1 VTKRGSLSAD
11 PRAQGTLRAGRRLP
25 VATALAAGLL
35 TAAATPAA
43 GAGPPGGGTTYVPRP
58 QVSKVSCLRRCA
70 SHHRAQAGS
79 TLKLTGYG
87 LGQSRQ
93 VVFLGSYGRADDV
106 SVPVWPGSDVRIQVR
121 VPVGA
126 VTGPIAVQTATG
138 ARSRRT
144 RSVTILPP
152 PPPTPNPTLTP
163 VPGPREPGAPVIETG
178 TSRTRAYYGA
188 RRAVVFSYRVDSGS
202 PSSLQVQLIRAR
214 DGAAVKTWAQPPPAR
229 GQVQS
234 IVWSGG
240 LGTGPAAPGR
250 YSFRV
255 TAQGTNG
262 ATARSASTQDYQR
275 DAFDLYDDIF
285 PVRGRHGFGGAGSR
299 FGAPRVGHRH
309 QGQDV
314 PARCGTRLVAARGG
328 RVRWKAY
335 QSAAGNYLVI
345 DAAGTNVDYVYMHLA
360 EPSPFMA
367 GDRVYTG
374 QRIGSVGATGDATG
388 CHLHFELWRGRWYN
402 GGRPFDPLPALL
414 AWDRYS

>member
-11 PRAQGTLRAGRRLP
+11 TTAQGTCRGGRWLP
-25 VATALAAGLL
+25 LAAALAAGTL
-35 TAAATPAA
+35 AATATPAA
-43 GAGPPGGGTTYVPRP
+43 GAVPGGGTTYFPRP
-58 QVSKVSCLRRCA
+58 QVTKVSCLRGCA
-70 SHHRAQAGS
+70 SHRRAQAGS
-79 TLKLTGYG
+79 TLKLTGYA

-93 VVFLGSYGRADDV
+93 VVFLGSYGRSDDV

-121 VPVGA
+121 VPMGA
-126 VTGPIAVQTATG
+126 VTGPIAVQTAAG
-138 ARSRRT
+138 LRSRRT
-144 RSVTILPP
+144 RRVTILPP

-202 PSSLQVQLIRAR
+202 ARSLQVQLIRA
-214 DGAAVKTWAQPPPAR
+214 GNGTAIKTWTQPPPIP

-240 LGTGPAAPGR
+240 LGTGPAPPGR

-262 ATARSASTQDYQR
+262 AVARSASTQDYQR
-275 DAFDLYDDIF
+275 DAFDLYDDVF
-285 PVRGRHGFGGAGSR
+285 PVRGRHAFGGPGSR
-299 FGAPRVGHRH
+299 FGAARVGHRH

-314 PARCGTRLVAARGG
+314 PARCGTKLVAARGG

-374 QRIGSVGATGDATG
+374 QRIGAVGATGDATG
-388 CHLHFELWRGRWYN
+388 CHLHFELWRGRWYR
-402 GGRPFDPLPALL
+402 GGRPFDPLSALL
-414 AWDRYS
+414 GWDRYS